1 MAKKKNKNNEQNQNL
16 NKNKNNF
23 ENIKKQEVQS
33 KNEQSFR

>member
-1 MAKKKNKNNEQNQNL
+1 MAKKKNKNNEQNL